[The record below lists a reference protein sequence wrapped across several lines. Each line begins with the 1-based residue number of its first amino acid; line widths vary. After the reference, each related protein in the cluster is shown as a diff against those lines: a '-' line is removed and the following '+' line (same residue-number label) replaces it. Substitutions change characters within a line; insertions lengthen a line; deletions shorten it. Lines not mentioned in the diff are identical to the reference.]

1 VFYALAASM
10 VTVWLW
16 MRGLQHVPAPR
27 AGVFSVLLPVAATFV
42 GVIFLGESLS
52 PAQLGA
58 LILSLAGLL
67 LATAPYH
74 TTAK

>member
-1 VFYALAASM
+1 M
-10 VTVWLW
+10 
-16 MRGLQHVPAPR
+16 
-27 AGVFSVLLPVAATFV
+27 AATFV
-42 GVIFLGESLS
+42 GVIFLGEKLS